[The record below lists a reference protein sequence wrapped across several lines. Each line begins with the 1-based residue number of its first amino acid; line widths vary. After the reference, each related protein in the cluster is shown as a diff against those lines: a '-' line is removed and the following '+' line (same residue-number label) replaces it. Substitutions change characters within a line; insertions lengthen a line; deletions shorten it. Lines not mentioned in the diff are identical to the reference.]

1 MKRLTFSLLCVA
13 VLAVGS
19 ALAQD
24 SDDGKQLALYLKS
37 GDILNGTVKKVDE
50 DGVKLDI
57 GDGVELF
64 INWDYTRGDK
74 HYELRKSAA
83 DFSKFAS
90 VLKLADFCHQ
100 FAMDEEESYVLVTAL
115 KLEPKNKEVRDRL
128 NELPKVDGLEI
139 PGEDGAA
146 QPPED
151 KEDPD
156 NPVVPDQPK
165 PDKDKPLPPP
175 TRGTFKVWID
185 MKKADDTAKTWM
197 TDHFTEMNYSIG
209 DEKDYEM
216 RVQLD
221 IELTLTKNPE
231 FMGAELY
238 AVYDGE
244 LTYKLYKNG
253 ENAPFAQHTVKKKD
267 IRRDTRDEARTRTRT
282 ELCEDSF
289 TEIHQE
295 FEKLR

>member
-1 MKRLTFSLLCVA
+1 M
-13 VLAVGS
+13 
-19 ALAQD
+19 
-24 SDDGKQLALYLKS
+24 
-37 GDILNGTVKKVDE
+37 
-50 DGVKLDI
+50 KLDI

-90 VLKLADFCHQ
+90 VIKLADFCHQ
-100 FAMDEEESYVLVTAL
+100 FAMDEEEAYVLVAAL
-115 KLEPKNKEVRDRL
+115 KLEPKNKEARNRI
-128 NELPKVDGLEI
+128 NELPKVEGLEI
-139 PGEDGAA
+139 PGEDGEVTL
-146 QPPED
+146 P
-151 KEDPD
+151 KED
-156 NPVVPDQPK
+156 PVVPDQPK
-165 PDKDKPLPPP
+165 EDPKKDDLLPPP

-185 MKKADDTAKTWM
+185 MKKPDDTAKTWM
-197 TDHFTEMNYSIG
+197 VDHFKEMNYSIG

-216 RVQLD
+216 RVQLEV
-221 IELTLTKNPE
+221 ELTLTKNPE

-244 LTYKLYKNG
+244 LSYKLYKKG
-253 ENAPFAQHTVKKKD
+253 ENSPFAQHTVKKRD
-267 IRRDTRDEARTRTRT
+267 IRRDTRDEARTRCRT

-289 TEIHQE
+289 TEMHQE